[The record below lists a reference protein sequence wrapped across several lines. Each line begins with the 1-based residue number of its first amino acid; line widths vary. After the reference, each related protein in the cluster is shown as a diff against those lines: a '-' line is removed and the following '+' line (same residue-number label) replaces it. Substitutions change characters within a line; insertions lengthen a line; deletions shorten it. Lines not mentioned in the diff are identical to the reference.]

1 LSTKHIDPNIPL
13 LTSMLLA
20 MDIYILYAHRGTL
33 KKFRYKKIMEAA
45 YYVFAAFSYLGYFFL
60 VSNFNNNPLQA
71 DWIRNLFIGFFWA
84 FIVFKLILVLFFL
97 VEDTWRV
104 LAVGFKAVRKI
115 VSGPGHRV
123 GFSSRRGFIRQS
135 GLFVA
140 SIPFTSMLY
149 GITKGKYDFRV
160 RQIPLTLSNLPR
172 AFDGFRIAQISDIH
186 SGSFDDI
193 EAIRHGVALINQ
205 QKPDIIL
212 FTGDLVNF
220 DAREIEPF
228 IGEFKKLNS
237 KIGVYSVLG
246 NHDYGDYKK
255 WDREEEKLEN
265 RDLLRQYHKEM
276 NFNLLMNENVILEK
290 EGERISIVGVENWG
304 KVPFPQNGDID
315 KAVAGAEDVPFKI
328 LMSHDPYH
336 WSQKVI
342 SHPTHFDLTLA
353 GHTHGMQFGVDIP
366 GFKWSPAEYV
376 YPQWAGLYEDSGQLL
391 YVNRGFGFIG
401 FPGRVGIAPEI
412 TVFELRSGKDA
423 YDLV

>member
-1 LSTKHIDPNIPL
+1 MTTKHIDPNIPL
-13 LTSMLLA
+13 LTGLLLA
-20 MDIYILYAHRGTL
+20 MDIYILVAHGGTL
-33 KKFRYKKIMEAA
+33 KKFRYNKIIEGV
-45 YYVFAAFSYLGYFFL
+45 YVTFASFSYVGYSFL
-60 VSNFNNNPLQA
+60 VNNFNNNPINA
-71 DWIRNLFIGFFWA
+71 DWLRNLFIGFFFA

-97 VEDTWRV
+97 AEDSWRLIIATFRIV
-104 LAVGFKAVRKI
+104 KKL
-115 VSGPGHRV
+115 VSGPEHKV
-123 GFSSRRGFIRQS
+123 GFSSRRGFIRQT
-135 GLFVA
+135 GLMVA

-160 RQIPLTLSNLPR
+160 RIVPLSLVNLPK
-172 AFDGFRIAQISDIH
+172 AFNGFRIAQISDIH
-186 SGSFDDI
+186 AGSFDDI
-193 EAIRHGVALINQ
+193 DAIRHGVELINQ

-228 IGEFKKLNS
+228 IDEFKKLNS
-237 KIGVYSVLG
+237 NIGVYSILG

-255 WDREEEKLEN
+255 WEREEEKLEN
-265 RDLLRQYHKEM
+265 RELLKSYHKKM
-276 NFNLLMNENVILEK
+276 NFHLLMNENVTLEK
-290 EGERISIVGVENWG
+290 AGEQISIVGVENWG

-315 KAVAGAEDVPFKI
+315 KAIAGAEHVPFKI

-342 SHPTHFDLTLA
+342 SHPVHFDLTLA

-376 YPQWAGLYEDSGQLL
+376 YPQWAGLYEESKQLL

-401 FPGRVGIAPEI
+401 FPGRVGISPEI
-412 TVFELRSGKDA
+412 TVFELSSGKNA
-423 YDLV
+423 YDLA

>member
-1 LSTKHIDPNIPL
+1 
-13 LTSMLLA
+13 
-20 MDIYILYAHRGTL
+20 
-33 KKFRYKKIMEAA
+33 
-45 YYVFAAFSYLGYFFL
+45 
-60 VSNFNNNPLQA
+60 
-71 DWIRNLFIGFFWA
+71 
-84 FIVFKLILVLFFL
+84 
-97 VEDTWRV
+97 
-104 LAVGFKAVRKI
+104 
-115 VSGPGHRV
+115 
-123 GFSSRRGFIRQS
+123 
-135 GLFVA
+135 
-140 SIPFTSMLY
+140 
-149 GITKGKYDFRV
+149 
-160 RQIPLTLSNLPR
+160 
-172 AFDGFRIAQISDIH
+172 
-186 SGSFDDI
+186 
-193 EAIRHGVALINQ
+193 
-205 QKPDIIL
+205 
-212 FTGDLVNF
+212 
-220 DAREIEPF
+220 
-228 IGEFKKLNS
+228 LNS

-290 EGERISIVGVENWG
+290 EGDRISIIGVENWG
-304 KVPFPQNGDID
+304 KLPFPQNGDID
-315 KAVAGAEDVPFKI
+315 KAVAGAEEVPFKI

-376 YPQWAGLYEDSGQLL
+376 YPQWAGLYEESGQLL

-423 YDLV
+423 YDLA